1 VRRVL
6 TVRRTADGRTVL
18 APLPRDEALGA
29 TGPTAGVRVCSRG
42 IATRGNAAAGR
53 VSDGR
58 GTATAAG
65 GDSSARIPA
74 ASVVA

>member
-1 VRRVL
+1 VRRVP
-6 TVRRTADGRTVL
+6 TVRRTVDRRTVL
-18 APLPRDEALGA
+18 APLPGDEALGA
-29 TGPTAGVRVCSRG
+29 TGPAAGVWVCSRG
-42 IATRGNAAAGR
+42 IATCGNAATGR

-65 GDSSARIPA
+65 GDNSARIPA